1 MSELKTTANNKSV
14 ITFLNTIE
22 DQQKREDS
30 FVLLSLFE
38 KVTRQPGVMWGDSI
52 IGFGKYRYTNTKGEH
67 EWMLTGFSP
76 RKQSLTLYIMQGFDG
91 LENLLSSLGKTKHA
105 KSCLYIKKLSDIDV
119 TKLEAF
125 LLSTVS
131 DMKKRYPTE

>member
-14 ITFLNTIE
+14 ITFLNTIQ

-38 KVTRQPGVMWGDSI
+38 KVTQQQGVMWGDSI

-67 EWMLTGFSP
+67 EWMLKVSRRENKVKPCISCKDLMFS
-76 RKQSLTLYIMQGFDG
+76 RTYYL
-91 LENLLSSLGKTKHA
+91 A
-105 KSCLYIKKLSDIDV
+105 
-119 TKLEAF
+119 
-125 LLSTVS
+125 
-131 DMKKRYPTE
+131 